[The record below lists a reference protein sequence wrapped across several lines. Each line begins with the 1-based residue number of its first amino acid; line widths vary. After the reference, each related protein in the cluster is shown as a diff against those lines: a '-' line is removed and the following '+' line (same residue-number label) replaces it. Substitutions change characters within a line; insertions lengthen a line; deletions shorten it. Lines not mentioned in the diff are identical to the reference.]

1 MPFLI
6 ENLEKELTNN
16 WSQFSLVLVVGL
28 KIYQLTI
35 MNIQLTLRRTLWA
48 VNHLSELDSL
58 PSDNNSS
65 VEEEEANLENRL
77 ATWALEENII
87 VY

>member
-1 MPFLI
+1 
-6 ENLEKELTNN
+6 
-16 WSQFSLVLVVGL
+16 
-28 KIYQLTI
+28 

-77 ATWALEENII
+77 ATWALEENIT